1 MKGVKNFVVFV
12 LLLIGLMMVGCSDDS
27 TSAPTQ
33 SVYSSTFDISS
44 LPKEDLSEVELEGV
58 LFVREEEKLARDT
71 YLVLG
76 EIWGARVF
84 ENISRS
90 EQRHMDA
97 MKQLIDKYE
106 LEDPVKSD
114 KIGVFTN
121 ETLKALFDTLTAQG
135 KESLE
140 AALRVGAAIEEIDI
154 LDIQKQLDENV
165 DNQDIT
171 LVYNNLMKG
180 SRNHLRAFVRNLANI
195 GVTYEPQYLDPD
207 TYQSIISTP
216 MERGRL

>member
-1 MKGVKNFVVFV
+1 MKGVKVSV
-12 LLLIGLMMVGCSDDS
+12 LLVLFIMGLLVGCSDDS

-33 SVYSSTFDISS
+33 SVYSSAFDISS
-44 LPKEDLSEVELEGV
+44 LPKEELSDAETEGII
-58 LFVREEEKLARDT
+58 FIREEEKLARDT

-76 EIWGARVF
+76 DTWGARVF

-90 EQRHMDA
+90 ESRHMEA
-97 MKQLIDKYE
+97 MKQLIDRYE

-114 KIGVFTN
+114 EIGVFTN
-121 ETLKALFDTLTAQG
+121 ETLKALYDTLTTMG

-154 LDIQKQLDENV
+154 LDIQKRLDENV

-171 LVYNNLMKG
+171 LVYTNLMKG
-180 SRNHLRAFVRNLANI
+180 SRNHLRAFVKNLANI
-195 GVTYEPQYLDPD
+195 GVTYEPQYLDQE
-207 TYQSIISTP
+207 TYDAIISTP